1 MSFDQ
6 IVEALIREAQARGE
20 FDNLSGKGKPIELT
34 SYFETPEDVR
44 VAQSVL
50 KNAGM
55 QSPEVDLLKEI
66 AGLKQ
71 LVASVEDEKNKKE
84 LERQI
89 QEKQIEFNMMME
101 RRKRKS

>member
-1 MSFDQ
+1 
-6 IVEALIREAQARGE
+6 
-20 FDNLSGKGKPIELT
+20 
-34 SYFETPEDVR
+34 
-44 VAQSVL
+44 
-50 KNAGM
+50 M

-66 AGLKQ
+66 ARLKQ
-71 LVASVEDEKNKKE
+71 LVASFEDEKKKKE